1 MSTYQVEPDELRATE
16 AYESEVVQD
25 GPGEGLL
32 DLAFTADDVGTLA
45 GADGGDATT
54 FDAPEEG

>member
-1 MSTYQVEPDELRATE
+1 MSTYQVEPDEPRAAE
-16 AYESEVVQD
+16 A
-25 GPGEGLL
+25 
-32 DLAFTADDVGTLA
+32 DVGTLA